1 MNPVFL
7 SASVP
12 YPRSS
17 GPVEPFYLKT
27 CDRMAIREA
36 VRALCMVVLPEAR
49 LVFGGH
55 PYISPMVL
63 QIAEGLGKEANVMIF
78 QSKYFAGDAPA
89 ESLAFPNIVWT
100 DAAEGNRAASLE
112 FMRTRMLAAECSFG
126 AGVFIGGM
134 EGVEEEFRLFRRLH
148 PDAPALP
155 VASTGAAA
163 LRLLG
168 EVSDS
173 LKFDAREALKND
185 FAYRSVFRRLLPGVS
200 AHPPG

>member
-17 GPVEPFYLKT
+17 SYVEPSYLET

-36 VRALCMVVLPEAR
+36 VRALCMVVLPEAK

-55 PYISPMVL
+55 PYISPLVL
-63 QIAEGLGKEANVMIF
+63 QIAEGVGRKANVMIF
-78 QSKYFAGDAPA
+78 QSRYFAKDAPA
-89 ESLAFPNIVWT
+89 ESLAFSNIVWT
-100 DAAEGNRAASLE
+100 DAVEGNRTASLE
-112 FMRTRMLAAECSFG
+112 VMRTRMLAAECSFG

-134 EGVEEEFRLFRRLH
+134 EGVEAEFQLFRKLH
-148 PDAPALP
+148 PNAPALP

-168 EVSDS
+168 EISDR
-173 LKFDAREALKND
+173 LEPAVGEALQRD
-185 FAYRSVFRRLLPGVS
+185 FAYRSLFRRLLPGVS